1 MKYCSS
7 DENIN
12 FLTIKLF
19 IYIIDIYKY
28 LIKIDKYIE
37 NQLSSKR
44 HKVVTYLSYYLI
56 KMQLTKVQ
64 HLKLKEL

>member
-7 DENIN
+7 AENSN

-19 IYIIDIYKY
+19 VYIIDIYKY
-28 LIKIDKYIE
+28 LINYHTSH
-37 NQLSSKR
+37 QLSSKR

-56 KMQLTKVQ
+56 KIQLTKVQ